1 MQTRTITIAPA
12 GGKWVVR
19 AAGAVIGE
27 TDAALEVQEDG
38 MQPVIYFPRDDIEM
52 AFLDES
58 DKRTEDPVKGT
69 ASFYSIVA
77 KSGTI
82 RDCVWSYEDPSEDAE
97 KLKGYLAFYP
107 GEKIT
112 VEQL

>member
-1 MQTRTITIAPA
+1 MTRTITIAPA

-27 TDAALEVQEDG
+27 TTSALEVHEDG
-38 MQPVIYFPRDDIEM
+38 LQPVIYFPRDDIEM

-58 DKRTEDPVKGT
+58 DKRSEDPVKGT
-69 ASFYSIVA
+69 ARFFSIVA

-82 RDCVWSYEDPSEDAE
+82 PDCVWSYEDPLEDAL
-97 KLKGYLAFYP
+97 KLKDHLAFYP